1 MVLYKATK
9 DGNIPLSAD
18 EEAKI
23 RADWDAEDKKIK
35 DIPKSL
41 EQRITDCENEIAKL
55 KTK

>member
-35 DIPKSL
+35 VIPKSL